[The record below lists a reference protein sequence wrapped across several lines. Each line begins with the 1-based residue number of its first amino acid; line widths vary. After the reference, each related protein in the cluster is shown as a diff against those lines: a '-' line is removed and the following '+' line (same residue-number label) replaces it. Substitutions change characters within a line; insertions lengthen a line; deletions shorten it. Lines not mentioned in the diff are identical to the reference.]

1 VDAPT
6 LVTKAPKTVAER
18 EELKDSDFVI
28 PEGPTRSFPIVSPD
42 DVRKAVSSWGRAK
55 TSISFEEF
63 KRRLIRIAKRKGAE
77 FVARLP
83 KEWEVEKSFSQ
94 PFTVKIVD
102 NVYRWYAVSSTAYR
116 DLDGEIVSQ
125 KALLDDVAES
135 DRTKEYGPLQ
145 FWHVPG
151 WNIGDCDWRA
161 VVGNVLLESGTF
173 RSPKW
178 GKLLEARSKD
188 FGLSLGFLHEPNE
201 PDASGIYS
209 SIRTIERSIIPL
221 WRATPSNR
229 FTTMRIGERPM
240 DEGKAQA
247 LKELGADDEL
257 LATLLTGA
265 TDIDNRAR
273 TLGIESKATN
283 TPTPTPSVPT
293 PAPVV
298 PTPAPAPVPTPTT
311 PPTPPTKPDA
321 NDTTQ
326 PTPVPTE
333 APTVV
338 PADDGT
344 TPPVTPVPDA
354 PSKPN
359 ETEEPK
365 KDTEESV
372 APTSVSALSVDTFS
386 SLIGEAIAKGISEG
400 LAAIRKS
407 ETENVPVVA
416 PSPTPVVVAKEEKK
430 ETDIFRSFMSDI
442 ELRVKELEGT
452 QPKSNGYRA
461 SEASDTVLPESS
473 SLKEKEAVAD
483 PIADFVGF
491 VLQG

>member
-6 LVTKAPKTVAER
+6 LRTKAPKTQAER
-18 EELKDSDFVI
+18 DELKDSDFVI
-28 PEGPTRSFPIVSPD
+28 PEGATRSFPIVSPD

-55 TSISFEEF
+55 TSISFDEF

-83 KEWEVEKSFSQ
+83 KEWEVEKSYAQ

-151 WNIGDCDWRA
+151 WDIGDCDWRA

-173 RSPKW
+173 RNPRW

-209 SIRTIERSIIPL
+209 SIRTVERSLIPL

-265 TDIDNRAR
+265 TDIDNRAK
-273 TLGIESKATN
+273 TLGIESKATSAPSE
-283 TPTPTPSVPT
+283 TPAAPA

-298 PTPAPAPVPTPTT
+298 PTPAPAPTTPAPTETPTT
-311 PPTPPTKPDA
+311 PP
-321 NDTTQ
+321 Q
-326 PTPVPTE
+326 VPTE

-338 PADDGT
+338 PAEDGT